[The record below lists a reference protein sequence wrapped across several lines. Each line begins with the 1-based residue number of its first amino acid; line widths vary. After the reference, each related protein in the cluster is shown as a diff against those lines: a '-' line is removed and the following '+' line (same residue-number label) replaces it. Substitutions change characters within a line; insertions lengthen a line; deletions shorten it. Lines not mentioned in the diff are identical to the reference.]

1 MKANSHIH
9 TLTFI
14 LLYTEGG
21 EVNAMTL
28 WPPDTLS
35 FNRSLT
41 YRLALTHVKPATR
54 IQNQFLTHFFPKSFL
69 TILLFQEM
77 FSYFSWKFTRIIPWK
92 FGENSVNTL
101 FVCRKQTQRKSLF
114 WVKYKRTGIKNSY
127 TFFRFFLL
135 FTFLCGFSLSLFVLS
150 RLIIF
155 QEFSL
160 LLFFCF
166 NFFPDYFNY
175 FIDFLC
181 CYFLLYPINFC

>member
-54 IQNQFLTHFFPKSFL
+54 IQNQFLTHFFRNPSSQFCFFKRCFPIFL
-69 TILLFQEM
+69 GNLPELFRGN
-77 FSYFSWKFTRIIPWK
+77 SAKIPW
-92 FGENSVNTL
+92 THYL
-101 FVCRKQTQRKSLF
+101 FVVNKHKGKVYFGLN
-114 WVKYKRTGIKNSY
+114 IKELGLKIVIH
-127 TFFRFFLL
+127 FFAFFYYLP
-135 FTFLCGFSLSLFVLS
+135 FLCGFSLSLFVLS

-175 FIDFLC
+175 FVDFLC
-181 CYFLLYPINFC
+181 CYFLLYPIYFC